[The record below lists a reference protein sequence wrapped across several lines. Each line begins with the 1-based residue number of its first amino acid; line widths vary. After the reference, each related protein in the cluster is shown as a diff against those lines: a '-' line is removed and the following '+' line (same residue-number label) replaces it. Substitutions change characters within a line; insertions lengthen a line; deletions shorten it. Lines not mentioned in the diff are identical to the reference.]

1 MSDLFPIYDLPTARE
16 GILRRRAWAETEY
29 PPALLQGVEH
39 IFGEPLTPEQ
49 AVSRV
54 LRDIREHITNTFGGR
69 MRRYE
74 ELVEQTLERALASLR
89 QKAANEGYDGV
100 VALRISHPVVTQ
112 GGVEIIV
119 YGTGFVFSAGE

>member
-1 MSDLFPIYDLPTARE
+1 MTHADRTEAPLAVAGTAAPE
-16 GILRRRAWAETEY
+16 DILLLTTEAVAGRAIRAGGLVT
-29 PPALLQGVEH
+29 AS
-39 IFGEPLTPEQ
+39 
-49 AVSRV
+49 AVGAANI